1 MFIKLTEFYVSPMK
15 QEGEPAFDVSIWELY
30 VNTDKIHTFNQI
42 DFHSSHMYTSK
53 DFQKNKG
60 DDVQIPRTIVIEG
73 VEYHNVTKVHIPAP
87 GGRHNISDYIHVLET
102 PEEIMEKIS
111 GVSAKPKEPPKKKRG
126 RPPGSKN
133 KPKDKNVNEGDKK

>member
-1 MFIKLTEFYVSPMK
+1 MFIKLTEFYVSPTK
-15 QEGEPAFDVSIWELY
+15 QEGEPAFDVDIWELH

-42 DFHSSHMYTSK
+42 DFHDSHQYN
-53 DFQKNKG
+53 DFQNKKG
-60 DDVQIPRTIVIEG
+60 DDVQIPRSIVVEG
-73 VEYHNVTKVHIPAP
+73 VEYRKVTKVHIPAP
-87 GGRHNISDYIHVLET
+87 GGRHNLSDYIHVLEK

-111 GVSAKPKEPPKKKRG
+111 GASAKPEEPTKKKRG